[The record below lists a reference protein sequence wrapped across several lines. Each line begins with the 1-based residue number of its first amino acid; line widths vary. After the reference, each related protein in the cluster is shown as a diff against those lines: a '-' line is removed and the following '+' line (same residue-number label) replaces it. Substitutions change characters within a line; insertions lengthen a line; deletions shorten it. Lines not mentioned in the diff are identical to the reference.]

1 MKQSKI
7 LSPRHVG
14 IIVDN
19 LDVMIKFYIGLGLTL
34 RRRDYESGDFVN
46 HLLGTPAGF
55 EMETAKLILTNEEI
69 PFAFQFNLEL
79 MKIIKP
85 EKITS
90 NSPPSLPFDIAN
102 KSSGLLDLAFTVEK
116 LDTTINFILKHGGSL
131 VNTPMKAY
139 VGFPAVHVYTKDPEG
154 NILHLAENLSDK

>member
-79 MKIIKP
+79 IKIIKP
-85 EKITS
+85 EKIASNTS
-90 NSPPSLPFDIAN
+90 PLPFDITS
-102 KSSGLLDLAFTVEK
+102 KSSGLLDLSFTVEN
-116 LDTTINFILKHGGSL
+116 LDTTIDFILMHRGSV
-131 VNTPMKAY
+131 VNTPMKAHA
-139 VGFPAVHVYTKDPEG
+139 GFPAIHVYTKDPEG
-154 NILHLAENLSDK
+154 NILHLAENLRD